1 MGAFELSREIARDP
15 ATVWGVLGDVQ
26 RTPEWYEAVVR
37 VTPLDANGVDGG
49 AVAGASAGA
58 RFELE
63 RALPGG
69 QAVNVVEITEFAPLE
84 RLTLTS
90 RSGPTPFTYRYTL
103 EPSPTGTLLTLR
115 GDISAEGLSGPAGLL
130 GRLATP
136 LFKNGMRTNLGVLAR
151 LVEGS

>member
-1 MGAFELSREIARDP
+1 MGAFELTREIARDP
-15 ATVWGVLGDVQ
+15 ATVWGVLGDVE
-26 RTPEWYEAVVR
+26 RTPEWYEAIVR
-37 VTPLDANGVDGG
+37 VTPLAAPAVDAG
-49 AVAGASAGA
+49 AGA
-58 RFELE
+58 RFELV

-69 QAVNVVEITEFAPLE
+69 QAINVVEVTEFEPLE

-90 RSGPTPFTYRYTL
+90 RSGPTPFTYRYSL
-103 EPSPTGTLLTLR
+103 EPSPTGTRLTLH

-130 GRLATP
+130 GPLATP

>member
-15 ATVWGVLGDVQ
+15 ATVWGVLGDVR

-37 VTPLDANGVDGG
+37 VTPLDAKGDDSG
-49 AVAGASAGA
+49 AGASAGA
-58 RFELE
+58 RFELV
-63 RALPGG
+63 RALPDG
-69 QAVNVVEITEFAPLE
+69 QAVNIVEVTEFAPLE

-90 RSGPTPFTYRYTL
+90 RSGPTPFTYRYSL
-103 EPSPTGTLLTLR
+103 EPSPTGTLLTLH
-115 GDISAEGLSGPAGLL
+115 GDISAEGLSGLAGLL
-130 GRLATP
+130 GPLATP